1 VKKFLIYLAIFL
13 VVMAV
18 AGYIGSNLFLNFV
31 THKALAL
38 LTQNAPRHGFEV
50 VSSDFRQARIRSL
63 KSAEW
68 KDIALQVMKHDY
80 TGKTPPLPL
89 VLDVR
94 SMNLIILGKNSAALE
109 AFMVEGNYGL
119 QTPMQKTSSGIQTSQ
134 DPRKG
139 KIWLDYFFMTLDM
152 NLFNPIPGIGVLIQQ
167 MSTLFNTGIT
177 SAHIELAGKIW
188 IMLGNKEFQIKMKTK
203 PTREGTVLT
212 LNRNDLKRLSSYFGE
227 RLSEAE
233 IEIVAVNPMIAN
245 RLLGMKDYARQT
257 SQKAFLANPA
267 VPEDAY
273 RHVLWSYLLTKEF
286 NPDFAQI
293 VTDAHEEGL
302 TGNTPQERDMDYNNN
317 AVGRKYAGLG
327 ILESEILLMVMRDP
341 KVIRFPQ

>member
-1 VKKFLIYLAIFL
+1 MKKFLIYLAIFL
-13 VVMAV
+13 AVMAAV
-18 AGYIGSNLFLNFV
+18 VYIGSNLFLDFA
-31 THKALAL
+31 TRRALAL

-68 KDIALQVMKHDY
+68 NGIALQVIKHDY
-80 TGKTPPLPL
+80 TGKTPPLL
-89 VLDVR
+89 LTLDVR
-94 SMNLIILGKNSAALE
+94 SMNLIILSKNSAALE
-109 AFMVEGNYGL
+109 AFMVEGNYGP
-119 QTPMQKTSSGIQTSQ
+119 QTPMEKTSSDTQTSQ
-134 DPRKG
+134 DLRKG

-152 NLFNPIPGIGVLIQQ
+152 NLFNPVPGISDLIQQ

-188 IMLGNKEFQIKMKTK
+188 ITLGNKESQIKMKTE

-212 LNRNDLKRLSSYFGE
+212 LNRNDLKRLSFYFGE

-245 RLLGMKDYARQT
+245 KLLGIKDYARQT
-257 SQKAFLANPA
+257 SQKALLANPT

-286 NPDFAQI
+286 NPDFAKI

-302 TGNTPQERDMDYNNN
+302 TGNTPQDRDMDYNNN

-327 ILESEILLMVMRDP
+327 ISESEIFLMVMRDP
-341 KVIRFPQ
+341 KVIRSPQ

>member
-1 VKKFLIYLAIFL
+1 MKKFLIYLAIFL
-13 VVMAV
+13 ALMAAVV
-18 AGYIGSNLFLNFV
+18 YIGSNLFLDFA
-31 THKALAL
+31 TRRALAL
-38 LTQNAPRHGFEV
+38 LAQNAPRHGFEV

-68 KDIALQVMKHDY
+68 SGIAFQLIKHDF
-80 TGKTPPLPL
+80 TRKTPPLPL
-89 VLDVR
+89 TLDVR
-94 SMNLIILGKNSAALE
+94 SMNLIILSKNSAALE
-109 AFMVEGNYGL
+109 AFMVEGNYGP
-119 QTPMQKTSSGIQTSQ
+119 QTPMEKTSPDFQTSQ
-134 DPRKG
+134 GPRKG
-139 KIWLDYFFMTLDM
+139 KIWLDYFFMTLDL
-152 NLFNPIPGIGVLIQQ
+152 NLFNPIPGISVLIQQ

-188 IMLGNKEFQIKMKTK
+188 ITLGNKESQIKIRTE

-212 LNRNDLKRLSSYFGE
+212 LNRNDLKRLSFYFGE

-245 RLLGMKDYARQT
+245 KLLGIKDYARQT
-257 SQKAFLANPA
+257 SQKALLANPA

-286 NPDFAQI
+286 NPDFAKI

-302 TGNTPQERDMDYNNN
+302 TGNTPQDQDMDYNNN

-327 ILESEILLMVMRDP
+327 IPESEIFLMVMRDP
-341 KVIRFPQ
+341 KVIRSPQ

>member
-1 VKKFLIYLAIFL
+1 MKKLLIYLTIFL
-13 VVMAV
+13 AAMAV
-18 AGYIGSNLFLNFV
+18 VVYIGSNLFLNFA
-31 THKALAL
+31 TRKALSL
-38 LTQNAPRHGFEV
+38 FTQSAPRHGFEV

-68 KDIALQVMKHDY
+68 KDIALQVIKHDS
-80 TGKTPPLPL
+80 TGKTQPLL
-89 VLDVR
+89 LALDVR
-94 SMNLIILGKNSAALE
+94 SMNLIILSKNSAALE
-109 AFMVEGNYGL
+109 AFMVEGNYDS
-119 QTPMQKTSSGIQTSQ
+119 QTPMGTTSSDIQRSQ
-134 DPRKG
+134 GLRKG

-152 NLFNPIPGIGVLIQQ
+152 NLFNPVPGISDLIQQ

-188 IMLGNKEFQIKMKTK
+188 ITLGNKESQIKMKTES
-203 PTREGTVLT
+203 TREGTVLT
-212 LNRNDLKRLSSYFGE
+212 LNRKDLKHLSFYFGE

-245 RLLGMKDYARQT
+245 KLLGIKDYARQT
-257 SQKAFLANPA
+257 SQKALLANPA

-286 NPDFAQI
+286 NPDFAEI

-302 TGNTPQERDMDYNNN
+302 SGNTPQDRDMDYNNN
-317 AVGRKYAGLG
+317 AVGRKYARLG
-327 ILESEILLMVMRDP
+327 VLESEIFLMVMRDP
-341 KVIRFPQ
+341 KVIRSPQ